1 MEKETI
7 TSPESLVVIGGS
19 SGSLEALLH
28 ILPLLDK
35 RLHVPVII
43 VLHRNNQSD
52 NGLVELFASKTK
64 LLVKE
69 ADEKDMLQPGTV
81 YIAPPDYHLLI
92 EQDKTL
98 SLDASAKVNFSRP
111 SIDVTFSSAADV
123 FGKNLTTILLSGA
136 NADGADAMVYVK
148 ECGGKL
154 IVQDP
159 GEALVGYMP
168 RQAIEQNVVDHILKT
183 EEIAQWMNTSLGF
196 RSLED

>member
-1 MEKETI
+1 MEKETM
-7 TSPESLVVIGGS
+7 TSPEKLIVIGGS
-19 SGSLEALLH
+19 SGSLEVLMNL
-28 ILPLLDK
+28 LPLLGK
-35 RLHVPVII
+35 RLPVPVII

-64 LLVKE
+64 LTVKE
-69 ADEKDMLQPGTV
+69 ADEKDILVPGTV
-81 YIAPPDYHLLI
+81 YIAAPDYHLLI

-123 FGKNLTTILLSGA
+123 FGKGLTAILLSGA
-136 NADGADAMVYVK
+136 NADGADAMIYVK

-159 GEALVGYMP
+159 DEALVGYMP
-168 RQAIEQNVVDHILKT
+168 RQAIEQNDVDMILGVV
-183 EEIAQWMNTSLGF
+183 EIAEWINTEF
-196 RSLED
+196 RD

>member
-1 MEKETI
+1 MEKETM
-7 TSPESLVVIGGS
+7 TSPEKLIVIGGS
-19 SGSLEALLH
+19 SGSLEVLMNM
-28 ILPLLDK
+28 LPLVDK
-35 RLHVPVII
+35 RLRVPVII

-52 NGLVELFASKTK
+52 NGLVELFASKTD
-64 LLVKE
+64 LIVKE
-69 ADEKDMLQPGTV
+69 ADEKDILQPGTI

-123 FGKNLTTILLSGA
+123 FGKGLTTILLSGA
-136 NADGADAMVYVK
+136 NADGADAMIHVK
-148 ECGGKL
+148 QCGGKL

-168 RQAIEQNVVDHILKT
+168 RQAIEQNDVDLILKT
-183 EEIAQWMNTSLGF
+183 EEIGNWINEEF
-196 RSLED
+196 RD